1 MKLYY
6 SPGACSQFPHIV
18 MRELG
23 LDPALVRV
31 DLRKKQTET
40 GADFLAINSKGYV
53 PALELD
59 DGAVLTEGVAVATY
73 LADAH
78 TGHTLAPTAGTV
90 ERAHQDGLLIYIAT
104 EVHKSYAPMFHPA
117 CTPEIKAFAVTVLSN
132 KLGYLEGLL
141 SDGRAYLT
149 GDDATLA
156 DIYLFVALGWARFV
170 EFDLSP
176 WPNLVALQAR
186 VGARP
191 AVQAALKAEGLI

>member
-40 GADFLAINSKGYV
+40 GADFLAINPKGYV

-59 DGAVLTEGVAVATY
+59 EGTVLTEGVAVASY

-78 TGHTLAPTAGTV
+78 TGHTLAPVVGTV
-90 ERAHQDGLLIYIAT
+90 ERAHQNGLLIYIAT

-117 CTPEIKAFAVTVLSN
+117 CTPEIKAFAITVLSN

-149 GDDATLA
+149 GDDVTLA
-156 DIYLFVALGWARFV
+156 DIYLFVALGWARYV
-170 EFDLSP
+170 EFDLTP